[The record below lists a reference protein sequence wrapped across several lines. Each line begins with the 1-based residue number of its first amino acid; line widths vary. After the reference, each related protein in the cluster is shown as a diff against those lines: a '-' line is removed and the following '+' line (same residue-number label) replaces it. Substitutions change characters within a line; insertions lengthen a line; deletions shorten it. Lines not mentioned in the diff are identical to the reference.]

1 LKKSFFIST
10 KKLNLLLYKF
20 IKTKNKYL
28 KFKKMA
34 NVKVKKE
41 NNSKGGG
48 MVSGIIIVLCVFV
61 GWLIWKFVMGSP
73 ANFEGGSVEGRP
85 LNTLGMV
92 YHGGFI
98 VPILLGMLLM
108 VVVFSIERFFV
119 ITKAAGKGNLDKFMQ
134 TIQASIKSGDI
145 DGAIVSC
152 DKQQG
157 SVANA
162 IKSALVKYQEVKK
175 EGFNSE
181 EASETI
187 HKEIEE
193 ITALEM
199 PMLEKNMTIIS
210 SLVSLGTLG
219 GLLGTVSGMIK
230 AFGAL
235 ASAGTPDQAALATGI
250 SEALVNTATGIST
263 SIFAIIAYNFFTSK
277 IDDLTYSI
285 DEAGTT
291 IVNTYRHFRGSLKQ

>member
-1 LKKSFFIST
+1 
-10 KKLNLLLYKF
+10 
-20 IKTKNKYL
+20 
-28 KFKKMA
+28 MA
-34 NVKVKKE
+34 NVKKE
-41 NNSKGGG
+41 SSSNGGG
-48 MVSGIIIVLCVFV
+48 VVSGIIIVLCVFV
-61 GWLIWKFVMGSP
+61 GVLIWKFVMGSP
-73 ANFEGGSVEGRP
+73 ANFEGGNTETGHP
-85 LNTLGMV
+85 LNTLGQV
-92 YHGGFI
+92 YKGGVI
-98 VPILLGMLLM
+98 VPVLLGMLLM
-108 VVVFSIERFFV
+108 VIVFSIERFFV
-119 ITKAAGKGNLDKFMQ
+119 ISKAAGKGNLDVFMKKVQ
-134 TIQASIKSGDI
+134 GNIKEGQI
-145 DGAIVSC
+145 DEAIVSC

-162 IKSALVKYQEVKK
+162 IKSALVKYQDVKK

-193 ITALEM
+193 VTSLEM

-263 SIFAIIAYNFFTSK
+263 SILAIVAYNFFTSK

-291 IVNTYRHFRGSLKQ
+291 IVNTYRRFRGSLKQ

>member
-1 LKKSFFIST
+1 
-10 KKLNLLLYKF
+10 
-20 IKTKNKYL
+20 
-28 KFKKMA
+28 MA

-41 NNSKGGG
+41 STSNGGG
-48 MVSGIIIVLCVFV
+48 MVSGIIIAACIFV
-61 GWLIWKFVMGSP
+61 GWLIWSQVMGDPS
-73 ANFEGGSVEGRP
+73 NFAGGDIEKGHP
-85 LNTLGMV
+85 LNTLGQV
-92 YHGGFI
+92 YKGGFI
-98 VPILLGMLLM
+98 VPVLLGMLLM

-119 ITKAAGKGNLDKFMQ
+119 ISKAAGKGNLDKFMKAVQ
-134 TIQASIKSGDI
+134 TSIKTGDI

-162 IKSALVKYQEVKK
+162 IKSALVKYQDVKK

-181 EASETI
+181 EASEVI

-193 ITALEM
+193 VTALEL

-235 ASAGTPDQAALATGI
+235 ASAGTPDQAALAVGI
-250 SEALVNTATGIST
+250 SEALINTATGIST
-263 SIFAIIAYNFFTSK
+263 SIAAIVAYNFFTSK
-277 IDDLTYSI
+277 IEDLTYSI